1 MKAKLLKAEILATG
15 NEVLTGVVADTNSAY
30 IASRLEETGIEV
42 RRHVCVGDDP
52 ELIADAV
59 TEMCKRSDLV
69 IVTGGLGPTG
79 DDITAGAV
87 AKAAGKP
94 LVFSKE
100 AHRSMSAYF
109 ERRKKQFQRS
119 DTKQAMLPEG
129 AECIANEVGT
139 AAGFSIKIGKC
150 HLFAMPGVPR
160 EMKWMLDAKVLPRTE
175 ALAGSARMYTAKKT
189 VSVFGL
195 PEAVVGERMAGFD
208 EAFPDAAY
216 GIRVSFPEIFVTVST
231 RKQDPAEADST
242 VNSACS
248 WIVARIGDC
257 AFSDNGAS
265 LPEVVGR
272 LLLSQKETV
281 AVAESCTG
289 GLVAHLLTSI
299 PGSSGY
305 FLFSGVT
312 YSNNSKMNVLGVSED
327 TIFANGAVS
336 QEVAREMALG
346 TRKVAGSTYAVATT
360 GIAGPGGA
368 TKGKPVGTVC
378 IGLAAP
384 DGVES
389 ITLELSFGDRG
400 MNKRVFAFCAL
411 DMLRRKLLQGRK

>member
-1 MKAKLLKAEILATG
+1 
-15 NEVLTGVVADTNSAY
+15 
-30 IASRLEETGIEV
+30 
-42 RRHVCVGDDP
+42 
-52 ELIADAV
+52 
-59 TEMCKRSDLV
+59 
-69 IVTGGLGPTG
+69 
-79 DDITAGAV
+79 
-87 AKAAGKP
+87 
-94 LVFSKE
+94 
-100 AHRSMSAYF
+100 
-109 ERRKKQFQRS
+109 
-119 DTKQAMLPEG
+119 
-129 AECIANEVGT
+129 
-139 AAGFSIKIGKC
+139 
-150 HLFAMPGVPR
+150 
-160 EMKWMLDAKVLPRTE
+160 
-175 ALAGSARMYTAKKT
+175 
-189 VSVFGL
+189 
-195 PEAVVGERMAGFD
+195 
-208 EAFPDAAY
+208 
-216 GIRVSFPEIFVTVST
+216 
-231 RKQDPAEADST
+231 
-242 VNSACS
+242 CS

-272 LLLSQKETV
+272 LLLSQKETI

-360 GIAGPGGA
+360 GIAGP
-368 TKGKPVGTVC
+368 C